1 MSEAN
6 QNTQNTT
13 SMPVSLLIMLT
24 VLVLGIVMLGAKFIF
39 A

>member
-6 QNTQNTT
+6 QNTT